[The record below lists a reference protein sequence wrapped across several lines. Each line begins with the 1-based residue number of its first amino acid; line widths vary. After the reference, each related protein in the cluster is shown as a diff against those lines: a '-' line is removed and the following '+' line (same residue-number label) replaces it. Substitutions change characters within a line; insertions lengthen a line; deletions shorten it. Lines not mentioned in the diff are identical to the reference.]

1 MVGKSSQ
8 IVLRLE
14 PELLDLADEVTALV
28 AKASGLDEAQR
39 AMVVRTAM
47 RRGLEQMRDELKAK
61 LAPKAK
67 R

>member
-14 PELLDLADEVTALV
+14 PELLALADEVTALV

-47 RRGLEQMRDELKAK
+47 RRGLELMRDELKAK

>member
-14 PELLDLADEVTALV
+14 PELMALADEVTALV

-61 LAPKAK
+61 VATKAK